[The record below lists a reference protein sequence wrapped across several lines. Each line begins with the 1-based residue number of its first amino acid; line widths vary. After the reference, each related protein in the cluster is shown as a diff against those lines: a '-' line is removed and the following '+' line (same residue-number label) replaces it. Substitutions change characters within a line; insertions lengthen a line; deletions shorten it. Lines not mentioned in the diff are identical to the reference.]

1 MSNVMDRETKTIIG
15 LILFA
20 LVLSTGLGYY
30 FGSITTPQQSQVTTS
45 TTTSTSSITPSPY
58 VLTLVIT
65 TANTFN
71 SSVGQQPAYYVLG
84 PNGLQ
89 SSANIT
95 LPANRMIEVVI
106 MNYDEGNATP
116 ISPQYYNVMG
126 TVNGTMSVISNN
138 VINSSEGPS
147 GIVITGT
154 QTVSSLPA
162 ALISHTFTVPGLNL
176 NIPVAAETT
185 VIAYFMSGAAGNY
198 AWFCTTPCGSG
209 QDGLAGAMSTPG
221 WMSGSIAVA

>member
-1 MSNVMDRETKTIIG
+1 MMDREMKIG
-15 LILFA
+15 ISLIVLG

-30 FGSITTPQQSQVTTS
+30 FGTITAPQQSQ
-45 TTTSTSSITPSPY
+45 TTTTTASASSSAPTSPY

-65 TANTFN
+65 TGNLFN
-71 SSVGQQPAYYVLG
+71 SSVGDQPAYYVLG

-95 LPANRMIEVVI
+95 LPAHRMIEVVI

-116 ISPQYYNVMG
+116 ISPQYDNVSG
-126 TVNGTMSVISNN
+126 TVNGTMSVVSNN
-138 VINSSEGPS
+138 VVNSSEGPS

-154 QTVSSLPA
+154 QTVSSLPP
-162 ALISHTFTVPGLNL
+162 ALISHTFTAPQLDL

-185 VIAYFMSGAAGNY
+185 VIAYFMTGGPGAY
-198 AWFCTTPCGSG
+198 AWLCMTPCGAGSN
-209 QDGLAGAMSTPG
+209 GLAGAMETPG
-221 WMSGSIAVA
+221 WMSGSIEVS

>member
-1 MSNVMDRETKTIIG
+1 LVILLIVGSLALGAGVESIATQSSTAVSTVNVSNVNSSSS
-15 LILFA
+15 A
-20 LVLSTGLGYY
+20 
-30 FGSITTPQQSQVTTS
+30 
-45 TTTSTSSITPSPY
+45 TSSSPY

-65 TANTFN
+65 TSNTFN

-106 MNYDEGNATP
+106 MNYDQGNATP
-116 ISPQYYNVMG
+116 ISSQYDNVSG

-138 VINSSEGPS
+138 VVNSSEGPS

-154 QTVSSLPA
+154 QTVSSLPP
-162 ALISHTFTVPGLNL
+162 ALISHTFTAPQLNL

-185 VIAYFMSGAAGNY
+185 VIAYFMTGGPGTY
-198 AWFCTTPCGSG
+198 PWFCTTPCGAGSS
-209 QDGLAGAMSTPG
+209 GLAGAMETPG
-221 WMSGSIAVA
+221 WMSGSIVVS